1 MRDYEKELNALRERI
16 AQRRDDIAVYESLC
30 RQEEECKR
38 EVDARMSQ
46 WAKEERDVEKL
57 EKLTWSSVMAALRG
71 NKEEDLDRE
80 KREAYAARL
89 RLQEAERQRDEIQ
102 YEIRLRQERI
112 KASETCEQRYEALLR
127 EKAEAVRMADPV
139 LAEKLTE
146 LEQQEL
152 GVVSRKKELDE
163 AISAGRQAMDHI
175 RLALDDLECAEGWSS
190 WDILG
195 GGLIV
200 DAMKYSSMD
209 DAQRRMEEVQSDLR
223 RYRAELSDVAQ
234 TASFDLQPDGFLHF
248 ADFFWDNIFADFA
261 VRDRIG
267 QSQDRM
273 QKLREQVKQIQT
285 GLERELKETEQ
296 GLAAL
301 QSEKKELIRNA

>member
-1 MRDYEKELNALRERI
+1 MRDWQKELDELREQM
-16 AQRRDDIAVYESLC
+16 AQRREDQTVLSNLY
-30 RQEEECKR
+30 RQEESCKR
-38 EVDARMSQ
+38 KATEAMTQ
-46 WAKEERDVEKL
+46 LAKEEQDVKKL
-57 EKLTWSSVMAALRG
+57 EKLTLASFWAALRG
-71 NKEEDLDRE
+71 NKDEELDRE
-80 KREAYAARL
+80 QREAYAARL

-152 GVVSRKKELDE
+152 GLVSRKKELDE

-175 RLALDDLECAEGWSS
+175 RLALDDLGCAEGWSS

-261 VRDRIG
+261 VRDKIY
-267 QSQDRM
+267 QAQDQM
-273 QKLREQVKQIQT
+273 QDLKIQISRIQT
-285 GLERELKETEQ
+285 ELERELKETEQ

-301 QSEKKELIRNA
+301 QSEKKELIWNA

>member
-1 MRDYEKELNALRERI
+1 
-16 AQRRDDIAVYESLC
+16 
-30 RQEEECKR
+30 
-38 EVDARMSQ
+38 MSQ

-89 RLQEAERQRDEIQ
+89 RLQEAERQLA
-102 YEIRLRQERI
+102 EIRSEIRMRQDHLSMSADCER
-112 KASETCEQRYEALLR
+112 KYQALLL
-127 EKAEAVRMADPV
+127 EKAEEARKQNPV

-152 GVVSRKKELDE
+152 GLVSRKKELDE

-175 RLALDDLECAEGWSS
+175 RLALDDLGCAEGWSS

-234 TASFDLQPDGFLHF
+234 TASFDLQPDGFLNF

-261 VRDRIG
+261 VRDKIY
-267 QSQDRM
+267 QAQD
-273 QKLREQVKQIQT
+273 QVQDLKIQISQIQT
-285 GLERELKETEQ
+285 ELERELKETEQ
-296 GLAAL
+296 GLTAL